1 MLTEAGPTRCKR
13 ESSFY
18 ELASERAYKIELYTP
33 VIGAAGTRIL
43 GYFEYY
49 LSVAGYFEI
58 LSKLRVG

>member
-18 ELASERAYKIELYTP
+18 ELASERAYKIEFYTP
-33 VIGAAGTRIL
+33 VIDAIDTRIL

-49 LSVAGYFEI
+49 LRASYFEI
-58 LSKLRVG
+58 LSKLWVG